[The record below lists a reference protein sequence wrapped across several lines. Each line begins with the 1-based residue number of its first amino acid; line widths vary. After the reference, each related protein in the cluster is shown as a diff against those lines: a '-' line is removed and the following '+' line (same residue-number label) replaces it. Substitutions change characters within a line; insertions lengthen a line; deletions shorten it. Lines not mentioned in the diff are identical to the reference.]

1 MISIKKY
8 ILLLVF
14 FVTISGK
21 AIITNTDGEIVAGIL
36 PEEILQFAKDMSPE
50 DIKILT
56 DMASMKHQF
65 GSQNEL
71 IEAIKE
77 KSPELAVKMEKLID
91 GIMHKYNVLSEES
104 KNFIKE
110 LGGKLNNFNTLK
122 EKVNKIE
129 ELKVF
134 ASSFL
139 PAYGKLSDNAK
150 EELKQI
156 FPMFDFLSMTLPK
169 IVDVD
174 SNEN

>member
-8 ILLLVF
+8 FLLLAL

-21 AIITNTDGEIVAGIL
+21 AIITNTDGEIIAEIL
-36 PEEILQFAKDMSPE
+36 PEEILQFAKDKSPE
-50 DIKILT
+50 DVKILT
-56 DMASMKHQF
+56 ELVSTKYKF
-65 GSQNEL
+65 GSQKEF

-77 KSPELAVKMEKLID
+77 KSPELAVKIEKLFD
-91 GIMHKYNVLSEES
+91 GIMHKHNVLSEES
-104 KNFIKE
+104 KNFFKE
-110 LGGKLNNFNTLK
+110 LGGKLNIFNTLK
-122 EKVNKIE
+122 GKVNKIE

-150 EELKQI
+150 EELKQV

-169 IVDVD
+169 IVDLH
-174 SNEN
+174 EN